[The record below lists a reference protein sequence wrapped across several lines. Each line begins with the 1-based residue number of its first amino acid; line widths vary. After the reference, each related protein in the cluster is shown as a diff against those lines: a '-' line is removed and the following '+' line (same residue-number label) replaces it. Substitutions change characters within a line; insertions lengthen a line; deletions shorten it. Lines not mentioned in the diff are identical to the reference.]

1 MNRRTLLRQG
11 TGLLAAA
18 GASRLVGQEGTVN
31 SGAASNG
38 DVSFP
43 PIDRPSEAGDKPPNP
58 SPEADRVGFAVVGL
72 GRLSVEQ
79 ILPAFGSAKRARLVA
94 LVSGTPAKAALL
106 AAQYGISA
114 KSVYDYASF
123 DRIRENH
130 DIQVVYIVLPNA
142 LHREYAVRAAGAGKH
157 VLCEKPMAAN
167 VGEATAM
174 IDGCKRADRKLMI
187 AYRMQYEPSTIELIR
202 QARSGELGTLT
213 AISAMNS
220 QAQGDPKQWRLKRS
234 LAGGGA
240 LYDIG
245 IYCQNAA
252 RYITGEEPVEVS
264 ARMFSH
270 SNDPRFKEVE
280 ETVAWSMRFPG
291 GCVANLMCSYGA
303 HESRTLSVYGT
314 DAHATMDPAF
324 GYHGQ
329 RLKIGRKVNETFQ
342 EETELTSSPANQFS
356 LELDH
361 MADCILGNR
370 TPRTPGEEGLRDH
383 IIMEAVYKSASTGQ
397 VVLL

>member
-11 TGLLAAA
+11 AGLLAAT
-18 GASRLVGQEGTVN
+18 GASRLVGQEGTVD
-31 SGAASNG
+31 SGATSK
-38 DVSFP
+38 DKVSFP
-43 PIDRPSEAGDKPPNP
+43 PIDRPSEAGDKPQNP
-58 SPEADRVGFAVVGL
+58 YPQADRVGFAVVGL

-79 ILPAFGSAKRARLVA
+79 ILPAFSSAKRARLVA
-94 LVSGTPAKAALL
+94 LVSGSPAKAALL
-106 AAQYGISA
+106 AAQYGVPA

-123 DRIRENH
+123 ERIRH
-130 DIQVVYIVLPNA
+130 DPEIHAVYIVLPNA
-142 LHREYAVRAAGAGKH
+142 LHREYTVRAAATGKH

-167 VGEATAM
+167 AKQAKAM
-174 IDGCKRADRKLMI
+174 IEACKQADRKLMI
-187 AYRMQYEPSTIELIR
+187 AYRMQYEPYTVELIR
-202 QARSGELGTLT
+202 RIRSGDLGALT

-264 ARMFSH
+264 ARIFSH
-270 SNDPRFKEVE
+270 PNDPRFTEVE
-280 ETVAWSMRFPG
+280 ETVAWSMRFPS

-303 HESRTLSVYGT
+303 HETRTLSVYGS
-314 DAHATMDPAF
+314 DAHATMEPAF

-329 RLKIGRKVNETFQ
+329 RLKIGRKIDDTFQ
-342 EETELTSSPANQFS
+342 EETELTSSPKNQFA

-361 MADCILGNR
+361 MAECVSGNR
-370 TPRTPGEEGLRDH
+370 TPRTPGEEGVRDH

-397 VVLL
+397 AVLL